1 MSLRSELCL
10 EGLYPGDHQHGL
22 CDPGPQATQHPLTRT
37 EHALAPGHQALE
49 MVKCPEPAR
58 GIINYTMIYLY
69 SHQDSYV
76 ENTRTNQF

>member
-49 MVKCPEPAR
+49 MVKCPEPATF
-58 GIINYTMIYLY
+58 IL
-69 SHQDSYV
+69 
-76 ENTRTNQF
+76 